1 MNRIYEKLN
10 EINDLNDRVMLK
22 KILNSVF
29 NSLEQHSEDRFN
41 DLEERVFDE
50 IQYLEEKY
58 NVYSTIIDRKHLDVT
73 NEFLF
78 PVIEEDTEEKIY
90 DVKTIINNL
99 NDNVSSKMFNIF
111 LKCDYSIFKQFISN
125 NSEITG
131 TIETNKKIHKAYFKV
146 KANIEYKEKINTLY
160 KCFINNNIMWKT
172 VNMPY
177 INKIAQIFLTKCED
191 QIDEEEEIV
200 KINIDF
206 GDYSKYIKYDM
217 VPLWNIKEIK
227 LKCAGFP
234 VPCID
239 KVNFE
244 HDISIEKEGTNHG
257 YLVNLDEEN
266 MDYVTIKKNYISIT
280 SKISASSPWLVYKI
294 VNYKEDNTKKDNY
307 EIMSNYKN
315 VNFSNRFLFNNRY
328 VIKTK
333 SEIAKLINSFE
344 ASKHLRFR
352 DLKIEELK
360 FHEDKETYDAND
372 FIIDEIREDN
382 IKKSLVLYFEAK
394 NKEYYLNNDILSFLV
409 SEIQIIYPEYKCEG
423 RLI

>member
-29 NSLEQHSEDRFN
+29 TSLEQHSEDRFN

-58 NVYSTIIDRKHLDVT
+58 NVYSTIIDKKHLDVT

-90 DVKTIINNL
+90 DVKTIIDNL

-146 KANIEYKEKINTLY
+146 KANTEYKEKINTLY

-191 QIDEEEEIV
+191 QIDEEEEII

-266 MDYVTIKKNYISIT
+266 MDYVTIKNNCITIT
-280 SKISASSPWLVYKI
+280 SKISDSSPWLVYKI
-294 VNYKEDNTKKDNY
+294 VNYKEDNAKKDNY

-360 FHEDKETYDAND
+360 FDEDKETYDAND

-382 IKKSLVLYFEAK
+382 IKKSLVLYFEPK
-394 NKEYYLNNDILSFLV
+394 NKENYLNNDILSFLV

>member
-29 NSLEQHSEDRFN
+29 TSLEQHSEDRFN

-90 DVKTIINNL
+90 DVKTIIDNL

-146 KANIEYKEKINTLY
+146 KANTEYKEKINTLY

-360 FHEDKETYDAND
+360 FDEDKETYDAND

-382 IKKSLVLYFEAK
+382 IKKSLVLYFEPK
-394 NKEYYLNNDILSFLV
+394 NKENYLNNDILSFLV

>member
-29 NSLEQHSEDRFN
+29 TSLEQHSEDRFN

-90 DVKTIINNL
+90 DVKTIIDNL

-146 KANIEYKEKINTLY
+146 KANTEYKEKINTLY

-177 INKIAQIFLTKCED
+177 INKMAQIFLTKCED

-244 HDISIEKEGTNHG
+244 HDISIEKEGINHG

-266 MDYVTIKKNYISIT
+266 MDYVTIKKNCITIT
-280 SKISASSPWLVYKI
+280 SEISASSPWLVYKI

-315 VNFSNRFLFNNRY
+315 VNLSNRFLFNNRY

-360 FHEDKETYDAND
+360 FDEDKETYDAND

>member
-29 NSLEQHSEDRFN
+29 TSLEQHSEDRFN

-90 DVKTIINNL
+90 DVKTIIDNL

-131 TIETNKKIHKAYFKV
+131 TIETDKKIHKAYFKV
-146 KANIEYKEKINTLY
+146 KANTEYKEKINALY

-280 SKISASSPWLVYKI
+280 SKISTSSPWLVYKI
-294 VNYKEDNTKKDNY
+294 VNYKEDNAKKDNY

-360 FHEDKETYDAND
+360 FDEDKETYDAND

>member
-10 EINDLNDRVMLK
+10 EISDLNDRVMLK
-22 KILNSVF
+22 KIMNSVF
-29 NSLEQHSEDRFN
+29 TSLEQHSEDRFN

-78 PVIEEDTEEKIY
+78 PMIEEDTEEKIY
-90 DVKTIINNL
+90 DVKTIIDNL
-99 NDNVSSKMFNIF
+99 NDDVSSKMFNIF
-111 LKCDYSIFKQFISN
+111 LKCDYSTFKQFISE

-146 KANIEYKEKINTLY
+146 KPNTEYKEKINTLY
-160 KCFINNNIMWKT
+160 KSFINNNAMWKT

-239 KVNFE
+239 KVNYE

-266 MDYVTIKKNYISIT
+266 MDYVTIKKNYITIT

-344 ASKHLRFR
+344 VSKHLRFR
-352 DLKIEELK
+352 DLKIEEFK
-360 FHEDKETYDAND
+360 FDEDKETYDAND

>member
-29 NSLEQHSEDRFN
+29 TSLEQHSEDRFN

-50 IQYLEEKY
+50 IQYLEEEY

-78 PVIEEDTEEKIY
+78 PMIEEDTEEKIY
-90 DVKTIINNL
+90 DVKTIIDNL

-234 VPCID
+234 IPCID

-266 MDYVTIKKNYISIT
+266 MDYVTIKKNYITIT

-294 VNYKEDNTKKDNY
+294 VNYKEDNAKKDNY

-360 FHEDKETYDAND
+360 FDEDKETYDAND

-382 IKKSLVLYFEAK
+382 IKKSLVLYFEPK
-394 NKEYYLNNDILSFLV
+394 NKENYLNNDILSFLV

>member
-29 NSLEQHSEDRFN
+29 TSLEQHSEDRFN

-78 PVIEEDTEEKIY
+78 PMIEEDTEEKIY
-90 DVKTIINNL
+90 DVKTIIDNL
-99 NDNVSSKMFNIF
+99 NDNVFSEMFNVF

-131 TIETNKKIHKAYFKV
+131 IIETNKKIHKAYFKI
-146 KANIEYKEKINTLY
+146 KANTEYKEKINTLY

-177 INKIAQIFLTKCED
+177 INKIAQIFLTECED
-191 QIDEEEEIV
+191 QIDEEEEII

-244 HDISIEKEGTNHG
+244 HYISIEKEGTNHG

-266 MDYVTIKKNYISIT
+266 MDYVTIKKNYITIT
-280 SKISASSPWLVYKI
+280 SKISVSSPWIVYKI

-333 SEIAKLINSFE
+333 NEIAKLINSFE
-344 ASKHLRFR
+344 VSKHLRFR

-360 FHEDKETYDAND
+360 FDEDKETYDAND

-382 IKKSLVLYFEAK
+382 IKKSLVLYFEPK
-394 NKEYYLNNDILSFLV
+394 NKEYYLNKDILSFLV

>member
-29 NSLEQHSEDRFN
+29 TSLEQHSEDRFN

-90 DVKTIINNL
+90 DVKTIIDNL

-131 TIETNKKIHKAYFKV
+131 TIETDKKIHKAYFKV
-146 KANIEYKEKINTLY
+146 KANTEYKEKINTLY

>member
-29 NSLEQHSEDRFN
+29 TSLEQHSEDRFN
-41 DLEERVFDE
+41 DLEERVFEE
-50 IQYLEEKY
+50 IQHLEEKY

-90 DVKTIINNL
+90 DVKTIIDNL

-146 KANIEYKEKINTLY
+146 KANTEYKEKINTLY

-266 MDYVTIKKNYISIT
+266 MDYVTIKKNCITIT
-280 SKISASSPWLVYKI
+280 SKIFDSSPWLVYKI
-294 VNYKEDNTKKDNY
+294 VNYKEDNAKKDNY

-360 FHEDKETYDAND
+360 FDEDKETYDAND

>member
-10 EINDLNDRVMLK
+10 EINDLNERVLLK
-22 KILNSVF
+22 KIMNSVF
-29 NSLEQHSEDRFN
+29 ASLEQYSEDRFN

-78 PVIEEDTEEKIY
+78 PMMEEDSEEKTY
-90 DVKTIINNL
+90 DVKTIIDNLNNNL
-99 NDNVSSKMFNIF
+99 YSKIFNVF
-111 LKCDYSIFKQFISN
+111 LKCDYGMFKKFISEN
-125 NSEITG
+125 LEITG

-146 KANIEYKEKINTLY
+146 KENIEYKEKISTLY
-160 KCFINNNIMWKT
+160 KSFINNNVMWKT

-177 INKIAQIFLTKCED
+177 INKIAQIYLTKCED
-191 QIDEEEEIV
+191 QIDKEEEII
-200 KINIDF
+200 KIHIDF
-206 GDYSKYIKYDM
+206 GDYNQYIKYDM

-227 LKCAGFP
+227 LKCTGFP
-234 VPCID
+234 TACVD
-239 KVNFE
+239 KVNYE
-244 HDISIEKEGTNHG
+244 HDISIEKEGINHG
-257 YLVNLDEEN
+257 YLINSDKECI
-266 MDYVTIKKNYISIT
+266 DYVTIKKDYIKVI
-280 SKISASSPWLVYKI
+280 SKVSHSFLWTVYKI
-294 VNYKEDNTKKDNY
+294 VNYKEDNNSKY
-307 EIMSNYKN
+307 EYELMSNYKN

-333 SEIAKLINSFE
+333 SEIAKLINSFQV
-344 ASKHLRFR
+344 SKHLNFR
-352 DLKIEELK
+352 DLKIEEAK
-360 FHEDKETYDAND
+360 YDESKETYDFND

-394 NKEYYLNNDILSFLV
+394 DKDYYLNNDILSFLT
-409 SEIQIIYPEYKCEG
+409 SEIQLIYPEYKCEG

>member
-29 NSLEQHSEDRFN
+29 TSLEQHSEDRFN

-78 PVIEEDTEEKIY
+78 PMIEEDTEEKIY
-90 DVKTIINNL
+90 DVKTIIDNL

-172 VNMPY
+172 VNLPY

-234 VPCID
+234 IPCID

-266 MDYVTIKKNYISIT
+266 MDYVTIKKNYITIT

-294 VNYKEDNTKKDNY
+294 VNYKEDNAKKDNY

-360 FHEDKETYDAND
+360 FDEDKETYDAND

-382 IKKSLVLYFEAK
+382 IKKSLVLYFEPK
-394 NKEYYLNNDILSFLV
+394 NKENYLNNDILSFLV

>member
-1 MNRIYEKLN
+1 MNKIYEKLN

-29 NSLEQHSEDRFN
+29 TSLEQHSEDRFN

-78 PVIEEDTEEKIY
+78 PMIEEDTEEKIY
-90 DVKTIINNL
+90 DVKTIIDNL
-99 NDNVSSKMFNIF
+99 NDNVSSEMFNVF

-131 TIETNKKIHKAYFKV
+131 IIETNKKIHKAYFKI
-146 KANIEYKEKINTLY
+146 KANTEYKEKINTLY

-177 INKIAQIFLTKCED
+177 INKIAQIFLTECED
-191 QIDEEEEIV
+191 QIDEEEEII

-244 HDISIEKEGTNHG
+244 HYISIEKEGTNHG

-266 MDYVTIKKNYISIT
+266 MDYVTIKKNYITIT
-280 SKISASSPWLVYKI
+280 SKISVSSPWIVYKI

-333 SEIAKLINSFE
+333 NEIAKLINSFE
-344 ASKHLRFR
+344 VSKHLRFR

-360 FHEDKETYDAND
+360 FDEDKETYAAND

-382 IKKSLVLYFEAK
+382 IKKSLVLYFEPK
-394 NKEYYLNNDILSFLV
+394 NKEYYLNKDILSFLV

>member
-22 KILNSVF
+22 KILNSAF

-191 QIDEEEEIV
+191 QIDEEEESV

>member
-10 EINDLNDRVMLK
+10 EISDLNDRLTLK
-22 KILNSVF
+22 KIMNSVF
-29 NSLEQHSEDRFN
+29 TSLEKYSEDRLN
-41 DLEERVFDE
+41 ELEERVFDE

-58 NVYSTIIDRKHLDVT
+58 NVYSTIIHRKYLDVT

-78 PVIEEDTEEKIY
+78 PMIEEDIEEKIY
-90 DVKTIINNL
+90 DVKTIIDNL
-99 NDNVSSKMFNIF
+99 NNNVSSKMFNIF
-111 LKCDYSIFKQFISN
+111 LKCKYSTFKQFVSRN
-125 NSEITG
+125 LEITG

-146 KANIEYKEKINTLY
+146 KTNTEYKEKINTLY
-160 KCFINNNIMWKT
+160 KAFINNNIMWKT
-172 VNMPY
+172 VNVPY
-177 INKIAQIFLTKCED
+177 INKIAEVYLIKCED
-191 QIDEEEEIV
+191 QIDEKEEII

-206 GDYSKYIKYDM
+206 GDFNQYIKYDM

-239 KVNFE
+239 KVSYE
-244 HDISIEKEGTNHG
+244 HNLSIEKEGINHG
-257 YLVNLDEEN
+257 YLVDLDEKY
-266 MDYVTIKKNYISIT
+266 MDYVTIKKDYITVNSKT
-280 SKISASSPWLVYKI
+280 SNSFLWTVYKF
-294 VNYKEDNTKKDNY
+294 VSYKEDKVGKYNY

-344 ASKHLRFR
+344 VSKHLRFK
-352 DLKIEELK
+352 DLEIGE
-360 FHEDKETYDAND
+360 FNINEDKETYDFND

-382 IKKSLVLYFEAK
+382 IKKSLVLYFEVK
-394 NKEYYLNNDILSFLV
+394 DKEYYLNNDILSFLA
-409 SEIQIIYPEYKCEG
+409 SEIQLIYPEYKCEG

>member
-29 NSLEQHSEDRFN
+29 TSLEQHSEDRFN

-78 PVIEEDTEEKIY
+78 PVIEEDTEERIY
-90 DVKTIINNL
+90 DVKTIIDNL

-131 TIETNKKIHKAYFKV
+131 TIETDKKIHKAYFKV
-146 KANIEYKEKINTLY
+146 KANTEYKEKINTLY

>member
-29 NSLEQHSEDRFN
+29 TSLEQHSEDRFN

-78 PVIEEDTEEKIY
+78 PMIEEDTEEKIY
-90 DVKTIINNL
+90 DVKTIIDNL

-234 VPCID
+234 IPCID

-266 MDYVTIKKNYISIT
+266 MDYVTIKKNYITIT

-294 VNYKEDNTKKDNY
+294 VNYKEDNAKKDNY

-360 FHEDKETYDAND
+360 FDEDKETYDAND

-382 IKKSLVLYFEAK
+382 IKKSLVLYFEPK
-394 NKEYYLNNDILSFLV
+394 NKENYLNNDILSFLV

>member
-1 MNRIYEKLN
+1 MNKIYEKLN
-10 EINDLNDRVMLK
+10 DINDLNDRVILK
-22 KILNSVF
+22 NVLNSVF
-29 NSLEQHSEDRFN
+29 TSLEQYSEDRFN
-41 DLEERVFDE
+41 DLEKRVFDE

-58 NVYSTIIDRKHLDVT
+58 NIYSTIIDRKHIDVT
-73 NEFLF
+73 NEILF
-78 PVIEEDTEEKIY
+78 PMVEEDVEEKVY
-90 DVKTIINNL
+90 DVKTIIDNL
-99 NDNVSSKMFNIF
+99 NNNVFSKMFNIF
-111 LKCDYSIFKQFISN
+111 LKCNYSTFKQFISD
-125 NSEITG
+125 NSEIMG
-131 TIETNKKIHKAYFKV
+131 TIETNKKIHKGYFKV
-146 KANIEYKEKINTLY
+146 KKNTQYKEKINILY
-160 KCFINNNIMWKT
+160 RCFINNNIMWKT

-177 INKIAQIFLTKCED
+177 INKIAEIQLINCED
-191 QIDEEEEIV
+191 KIDIDEEII

-227 LKCAGFP
+227 MKCSGFP
-234 VPCID
+234 MPCID
-239 KVNFE
+239 KINYE
-244 HDISIEKEGTNHG
+244 HIIPIKKEGEKNG

-266 MDYVTIKKNYISIT
+266 MDYVTIKNNYITIT
-280 SKISASSPWLVYKI
+280 SKIAVSSPWLVYKI
-294 VNYKEDNTKKDNY
+294 VNYKEDNNKKENY

-333 SEIAKLINSFE
+333 NEISKVINSFE
-344 ASKHLRFR
+344 VSKHLKFI
-352 DLKIEELK
+352 DLKIEEIK
-360 FHEDKETYDAND
+360 FEEDRETYDAND

-394 NKEYYLNNDILSFLV
+394 NQEYYLNNDILSFLV

>member
-29 NSLEQHSEDRFN
+29 TSLEQHSEDRFN

-78 PVIEEDTEEKIY
+78 PMIEEDTEEKIY
-90 DVKTIINNL
+90 DVKTIIDNS

-234 VPCID
+234 IPCID

-266 MDYVTIKKNYISIT
+266 MDYVTIKKNYITIT

-294 VNYKEDNTKKDNY
+294 VNYKEDNAKKDNY

-360 FHEDKETYDAND
+360 FDEDKETYDAND

-382 IKKSLVLYFEAK
+382 IKKSLVLYFEPK
-394 NKEYYLNNDILSFLV
+394 NKENYLNNDILSFLV

>member
-29 NSLEQHSEDRFN
+29 TSLEQHSEDRFN

-90 DVKTIINNL
+90 DVKTIIDNL

-131 TIETNKKIHKAYFKV
+131 TIETDKKIHKAYFKV
-146 KANIEYKEKINTLY
+146 KANTEYKEKINTLY

-280 SKISASSPWLVYKI
+280 SKISDSSPWLVYKI

-360 FHEDKETYDAND
+360 FDEDKETYDAND

-382 IKKSLVLYFEAK
+382 IKKSLVLYFEPK
-394 NKEYYLNNDILSFLV
+394 NKENYLNNDILSFLV

>member
-29 NSLEQHSEDRFN
+29 TSLEQHSEDRFN

-78 PVIEEDTEEKIY
+78 PMIEEDTEEKIY
-90 DVKTIINNL
+90 DVKTIIDNL
-99 NDNVSSKMFNIF
+99 NDNVSSEMFNVF

-131 TIETNKKIHKAYFKV
+131 IIETNKKIHKAYFKI
-146 KANIEYKEKINTLY
+146 KANTEYKEKINTLY

-177 INKIAQIFLTKCED
+177 INKIAQIFLTECED
-191 QIDEEEEIV
+191 QIDEEEEII

-244 HDISIEKEGTNHG
+244 HYISIEKEGTNHG

-266 MDYVTIKKNYISIT
+266 MDYVTIKKNYITIT
-280 SKISASSPWLVYKI
+280 SKISVSSPWIVYKI

-333 SEIAKLINSFE
+333 NEIAKLINSFE
-344 ASKHLRFR
+344 VSKHLRFR

-360 FHEDKETYDAND
+360 FDEDKETYDAND

-382 IKKSLVLYFEAK
+382 IKKSLVLYFEPK
-394 NKEYYLNNDILSFLV
+394 NKEYYLNKDILSFLV

>member
-29 NSLEQHSEDRFN
+29 TSLEQHSEDRFN

-78 PVIEEDTEEKIY
+78 PMIEEDTEEKIY
-90 DVKTIINNL
+90 DVKTIIDNL
-99 NDNVSSKMFNIF
+99 NDNISSKMFNIF

-266 MDYVTIKKNYISIT
+266 MDYVTIKKNCITIT

-360 FHEDKETYDAND
+360 FDEDEETYDAND